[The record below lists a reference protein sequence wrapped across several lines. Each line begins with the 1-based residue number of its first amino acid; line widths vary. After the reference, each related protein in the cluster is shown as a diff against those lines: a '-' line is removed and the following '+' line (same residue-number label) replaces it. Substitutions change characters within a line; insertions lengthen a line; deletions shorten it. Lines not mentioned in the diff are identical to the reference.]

1 MELRQL
7 RSFVAVAE
15 ELHFR
20 RAADRLH
27 LAQPS
32 VSQQIRTL
40 EAELGV
46 RLFERNR
53 RGAVLTPAGVALL
66 GEARDLLSRADR
78 AVAIARATGT
88 GERGR
93 LRMSLTRSLTGG
105 VAGAIVTAYRAR
117 YPEVELVLSL
127 GTTMLHVEQLHAGEI
142 DVGFVRPPLGESG
155 LEELVLG
162 REPMVCV
169 LPRGHRLT
177 RRATVRPAD
186 LRGEPLVWWPEEH
199 GPGAWREVRREV
211 CGDPPWPPL
220 ARAEPEEERIV
231 IGRGRGRGDL
241 VHHARAVAQ
250 PAHPGCRVPPVRA
263 TRTDHGNRDRVA
275 AGGRPADGGAASGA
289 GRGRCRGFARV
300 NEGGARVARATAL
313 EWTALTLSMH
323 RNLGRVTPHSTTSAA
338 RVSGELP
345 PIGRTSAT
353 LELRTLVEC

>member
-20 RAADRLH
+20 RAAERLH

-46 RLFERNR
+46 ALFERNR
-53 RGAVLTPAGVALL
+53 RGAVLTPAGIALL
-66 GEARDLLSRADR
+66 PEARDLLSRAEH
-78 AVAIARATGT
+78 AAAIARATGT
-88 GERGR
+88 GRRGR

-105 VAGAIVTAYRAR
+105 IAGAIVSAYRAE
-117 YPEVELVLSL
+117 YPDVELVLSL

-142 DVGFVRPPLGESG
+142 DVGFVRPPLQEPG
-155 LEELVLG
+155 LQELRLA

-177 RRATVRPAD
+177 RRTTVRPSD
-186 LRGEPLVWWPEEH
+186 LRDEPLVWWPEEH

-211 CGDPPWPPL
+211 CGEPPWPPL

-231 IGRGRGRGDL
+231 S
-241 VHHARAVAQ
+241 AVAE
-250 PAHPGCRVPPVRA
+250 
-263 TRTDHGNRDRVA
+263 
-275 AGGRPADGGAASGA
+275 GA
-289 GRGRCRGFARV
+289 GISFIMLERSRSLRIPGAVYRRFARP
-300 NEGGARVARATAL
+300 EPTMGIAL
-313 EWTALTLSMH
+313 AWRH
-323 RNLGRVTPHSTTSAA
+323 GD
-338 RVSGELP
+338 ELP
-345 PIGRTSAT
+345 T
-353 LELRTLVEC
+353 LLRLCQLADRIARNW

>member
-46 RLFERNR
+46 TLFERNR
-53 RGAVLTPAGVALL
+53 RGASLTPAGAALL
-66 GEARDLLSRADR
+66 TEARELLGRAER
-78 AVAIARATGT
+78 AAAIVRATGT

-105 VAGAIVTAYRAR
+105 IAGAIVAAYRQR
-117 YPEVELVLSL
+117 YPGVDLQL
-127 GTTMLHVEQLHAGEI
+127 GLGNTMLNVEQLLAGEI
-142 DVGFVRPPLGESG
+142 DVGFVRPPLEEPA
-155 LEELVLG
+155 LEELLLG

-169 LPRGHRLT
+169 LPAGHRLT
-177 RRATVRPAD
+177 KRTTVRPRD
-186 LRGEPLVWWPEEH
+186 IEGEPLVWWPEEH

-220 ARAEPEEERIV
+220 ARTEPEEERIV
-231 IGRGRGRGDL
+231 S
-241 VHHARAVAQ
+241 AVAE
-250 PAHPGCRVPPVRA
+250 
-263 TRTDHGNRDRVA
+263 
-275 AGGRPADGGAASGA
+275 GA
-289 GRGRCRGFARV
+289 GISFIMLERSRSLRIPGAVYRRFASPEPTMGIALAWRRGEDLPTLHRLR
-300 NEGGARVARATAL
+300 ELAL
-313 EWTALTLSMH
+313 
-323 RNLGRVTPHSTTSAA
+323 GIV
-338 RVSGELP
+338 G
-345 PIGRTSAT
+345 
-353 LELRTLVEC
+353 

>member
-20 RAADRLH
+20 RAAERLH

-32 VSQQIRTL
+32 VSQQIRAL

-46 RLFERNR
+46 ALLDRNR
-53 RGAVLTPAGVALL
+53 RGVSLTPAGAVLL
-66 GEARDLLSRADR
+66 LEARDLLTRAEH
-78 AVAIARATGT
+78 AAALARATGA

-105 VAGAIVTAYRAR
+105 IAGAIVAAYRER
-117 YPEVELVLSL
+117 HPEVELVLSL
-127 GTTMLHVEQLHAGEI
+127 GTTMLHVEQLHAGEL
-142 DVGFVRPPLGESG
+142 DVAFVRPPLEDPG
-155 LEELVLG
+155 LEELRLE

-169 LPRGHRLT
+169 LPKGHRLT

-186 LRGEPLVWWPEEH
+186 LRGEPLVWWPEAH

-231 IGRGRGRGDL
+231 S
-241 VHHARAVAQ
+241 AVAEG
-250 PAHPGCRVPPVRA
+250 AGISFIMLERSRSLRIPGAVYRRFAAPEPTMGIALAWRRDDTLPTLHRLRA
-263 TRTDHGNRDRVA
+263 LAAEIVAQRRQARRVA
-275 AGGRPADGGAASGA
+275 GGAA
-289 GRGRCRGFARV
+289 
-300 NEGGARVARATAL
+300 
-313 EWTALTLSMH
+313 
-323 RNLGRVTPHSTTSAA
+323 
-338 RVSGELP
+338 VSGGMP
-345 PIGRTSAT
+345 AAT
-353 LELRTLVEC
+353 HRAS

>member
-53 RGAVLTPAGVALL
+53 RGAILTPAGSALL
-66 GEARDLLSRADR
+66 GEARELLSRADR
-78 AVAIARATGT
+78 AAAIARATGA

-105 VAGAIVTAYRAR
+105 VAGAIVAAYRAR

-142 DVGFVRPPLGESG
+142 DVGFVRPPLEDAR
-155 LEELVLG
+155 LEELRLG

-177 RRATVRPAD
+177 RRTTVRPRD
-186 LRGEPLVWWPEEH
+186 LDGEPLVWWPEEH

-211 CGDPPWPPL
+211 CGEPPWPPL

-231 IGRGRGRGDL
+231 MAVAEGAGISFIMLERSRSLRIPGAVYRRFAPPEPTMGIAIAWRRGD
-241 VHHARAVAQ
+241 
-250 PAHPGCRVPPVRA
+250 
-263 TRTDHGNRDRVA
+263 
-275 AGGRPADGGAASGA
+275 
-289 GRGRCRGFARV
+289 
-300 NEGGARVARATAL
+300 
-313 EWTALTLSMH
+313 
-323 RNLGRVTPHSTTSAA
+323 NLP
-338 RVSGELP
+338 
-345 PIGRTSAT
+345 T
-353 LELRTLVEC
+353 LERLRELAAEVAHRGDAAAA